1 MTNEYITKTQAID
14 LAESLRPI
22 AGNGITDAFI
32 KGIEGVEG
40 QGPHI
45 LPDVAWSEIKLEWR
59 PYYEHNVKHVHIAI
73 DRTYSK
79 EQIEF
84 VLREML
90 EQVLT
95 MTEEEKTRPLI

>member
-1 MTNEYITKTQAID
+1 MNNEYITKSQAID
-14 LAESLRPI
+14 LVKSMEVLIGCTGVSVL
-22 AGNGITDAFI
+22 T
-32 KGIEGVEG
+32 KCIEGLEG

-95 MTEEEKTRPLI
+95 MTEEEKYGPLI